1 MARQANLMHLP
12 KYAVYNI
19 AYCVEYCIQQW
30 MHLTFG
36 FQCDRN
42 DINTNI
48 SFFAKS
54 KDLYIIINNNIYH
67 FSDCLYKWV
76 IKPFI
81 QLICSKHWF
90 SQEQKWLAEIGIA
103 SCLLNCCVKA
113 ISQNVLLVTPI
124 IYQQQILNL
133 WCKKTVTFLRGGDF
147 VCDLYFVVDC
157 PLRTLL
163 KLNGGLLLTATYK
176 FIL

>member
-12 KYAVYNI
+12 NYAVYNR

-48 SFFAKS
+48 SFFAKT
-54 KDLYIIINNNIYH
+54 KDLYIIINDNIYN

-90 SQEQKWLAEIGIA
+90 NQEQK
-103 SCLLNCCVKA
+103 CCVKA

-133 WCKKTVTFLRGGDF
+133 WFKKTTTLFTRWWFCMPF
-147 VCDLYFVVDC
+147 VFCGRLSPTHF
-157 PLRTLL
+157 T
-163 KLNGGLLLTATYK
+163 
-176 FIL
+176 